1 MRPGTPAIA
10 FRLLQFA
17 LLACCVRAANAQT
30 ATPAVD
36 ASLTLHRTLELL
48 RSRDANLAVAQTAV
62 DQAQADQISAGE
74 RPNATL
80 AYSTAKI
87 NPAGHNG
94 PGSLVDKSYDTI
106 LNLAQPFER
115 GGKRM
120 HRLAQAQ
127 ANADAAHE
135 DYADSVRTERLAAT
149 QAYWE
154 LKRAEEKYTNAQALA
169 TIERSSIAASEQR
182 LKLGDLP
189 RLDVERMRIDAASA
203 DNAVDTALGSLRDA
217 QVALAALLDATAQ
230 ASDLSTA
237 DAWPRAIVELPMTAV
252 DSGAANRATDNSAIN
267 QALARRPDMLAAQQ
281 RVGAAEAALD
291 IAHAQTTRDVT
302 LSGQYERN
310 PTPFGHTLLGFGVS
324 VPLFT
329 GNHFDGEI
337 TRANADID
345 AAKANLARVRI
356 AALADMRRARAD
368 LVAARQRAHRYDS
381 DLLDRARAT
390 EKTVEAAYARGGLGL
405 ADLLDAR
412 RALKSVQDDATDAH
426 ADFAES
432 LAALA
437 AAAPNDDQGTAP

>member
-10 FRLLQFA
+10 FCFLPLA
-17 LLACCVRAANAQT
+17 LLAVCVRVTIAQT
-30 ATPAVD
+30 AAPAVD

-48 RSRDANLAVAQTAV
+48 RSRDANLALAQTAV
-62 DQAQADQISAGE
+62 DQALADKITAGE

-94 PGSLVDKSYDTI
+94 PGSLVDKSFDTI
-106 LNLAQPFER
+106 VNLAQPFER
-115 GGKRM
+115 GGKRT

-127 ANADAAHE
+127 ANVDAAHD

-154 LKRAEEKYTNAQALA
+154 LKRAEEKYTNAQTLA
-169 TIERSSIAASEQR
+169 SIEHRSIEASEQR
-182 LKLGDLP
+182 LKLGDMP

-203 DNAVDTALGSLRDA
+203 DNAVDSALGALRDA

-237 DAWPRAIVELPMTAV
+237 DAWPHAIADMQTTA
-252 DSGAANRATDNSAIN
+252 GETETANRATDNALIE

-281 RVGAAEAALD
+281 RVSAAEAALD

-356 AALADMRRARAD
+356 AALADIRRARAD
-368 LVAARQRAHRYDS
+368 LAAARQRARRYDS
-381 DLLDRARAT
+381 DLLQRALAT

-412 RALKSVQDDATDAH
+412 RALKAVQDDATDAH

-437 AAAPNDDQGTAP
+437 AAAPTDDQGTSP